1 MVSGFPLGLK
11 RELGTRFQM
20 HSVEDDIG
28 WGRTLLLGDVGN
40 RLDTEDL
47 EKEVSHLKRELDSAY
62 RLEMSQEDMIVQLF
76 KENAQLKLDVV
87 SFIR

>member
-1 MVSGFPLGLK
+1 M
-11 RELGTRFQM
+11 
-20 HSVEDDIG
+20 
-28 WGRTLLLGDVGN
+28 LLGDVGN

>member
-1 MVSGFPLGLK
+1 
-11 RELGTRFQM
+11 M

-47 EKEVSHLKRELDSAY
+47 EKEVSHLKRELDSVY
-62 RLEMSQEDMIVQLF
+62 RLKMSQADMIVQLF
-76 KENAQLKLDVV
+76 QENAQLKRDVV
-87 SFIR
+87 SLIH